1 MMKKIIIAVIVVLFG
16 SPVLKAQEENSSPL
30 KGDLPIDYMSTK
42 EGDVDLY
49 YEYKLWRT
57 LNLEETPNQ
66 PLALPKTPIK
76 SRKNLGIVLLESI
89 GNEYFPIPVHRFSD
103 QEMTQEPLTP
113 TDVYNAF
120 NLQKEVGDRCILFQI
135 TGDDYT
141 VIVNDGDPKMTI
153 PQDSLF
159 AYLPKI
165 LSEES
170 VNNILSA
177 ISNQIY
183 KYDLYEVWFFNKR
196 YSTFK
201 SEIRAI
207 CPYIK
212 DPTSGQPLSIG
223 WIPFDQLRRYLV
235 QVPIKL
241 SDFHSTV
248 GMNQYSMDAYF
259 TSRLYSGEIVQAENL
274 QGKKFIDYNLTP
286 QEIATQRQE
295 IETRLI
301 NLEEDIWAY

>member
-1 MMKKIIIAVIVVLFG
+1 MTKNIFIVLSVIFLG
-16 SPVLKAQEENSSPL
+16 SQYMSSQNADSPL

-49 YEYKLWRT
+49 YEYKIWKT
-57 LNLEETPNQ
+57 LILEETPNQ
-66 PLALPKTPIK
+66 PLALPKEPVK
-76 SRKNLGIVLLESI
+76 NRKNLGVVILESI
-89 GNEYFPIPVHRFSD
+89 GNENFPIPVHQYSD
-103 QEMTQEPLTP
+103 QEMEEDPLAAT
-113 TDVYNAF
+113 TVYNSF
-120 NLQKEVGDRCILFQI
+120 NLQRKVEDRCFLFQV
-135 TGDDYT
+135 TGDNFT
-141 VIVNDGDPKMTI
+141 VIVNDGDPQITI
-153 PQDSLF
+153 PKDSLF
-159 AYLPKI
+159 SYLTQIFTLDRVNTI
-165 LSEES
+165 LSE
-170 VNNILSA
+170 
-177 ISNQIY
+177 ISNLVY

-212 DPTSGQPLSIG
+212 DPTSGQPLPIG

-241 SDFHSTV
+241 SDFHATT

-274 QGKKFIDYNLTP
+274 QGKRFIDYNLTP
-286 QEIATQRQE
+286 DQIAKQRQE

>member
-1 MMKKIIIAVIVVLFG
+1 MNKKIIILLTTVLSV
-16 SPVLKAQEENSSPL
+16 SPFLKAQDAGNSPL
-30 KGDLPIDYMSTK
+30 KGDQPIDYMSTK

-66 PLALPKTPIK
+66 PLALPKTPVKNRK
-76 SRKNLGIVLLESI
+76 SLGTVILESI
-89 GNEYFPIPVHRFSD
+89 GNEEFPIPVYKYSD
-103 QEMTQEPLTP
+103 QEMEEDPQEAIS
-113 TDVYNAF
+113 VYNSF
-120 NLQKEVGDRCILFQI
+120 NLQKKVEDRCFLFQA
-135 TGDDYT
+135 TGDAFT
-141 VIVNDGDPKMTI
+141 IIVADGDDKITV

-159 AYLPKI
+159 NYLPKI
-165 LSEES
+165 FTQDRVNAILSE
-170 VNNILSA
+170 L
-177 ISNQIY
+177 SNQIY

-207 CPYIK
+207 CPYVK
-212 DPTSGQPLSIG
+212 DPTSGQPISIG
-223 WIPFDQLRRYLV
+223 WMPFDQLRRYLV

-274 QGKKFIDYNLTP
+274 QGKRFIDYNLTP
-286 QEIATQRQE
+286 DQISKQRQE

>member
-1 MMKKIIIAVIVVLFG
+1 MNKKIIILLTAVLTA
-16 SPVLKAQEENSSPL
+16 SPFIQAQEESDSPL
-30 KGDLPIDYMSTK
+30 KGDKPIEYMSTK

-66 PLALPKTPIK
+66 PLALPKTPVK
-76 SRKNLGIVLLESI
+76 NRKNLGTVILESI
-89 GNEYFPIPVHRFSD
+89 GNDEFPIPVYKYSD
-103 QEMTQEPLTP
+103 QEMEEEPQEATS
-113 TDVYNAF
+113 VYNAF
-120 NLQKEVGDRCILFQI
+120 NLQKKVEDRCFLFQP
-135 TGDDYT
+135 TGDEFT
-141 VIVNDGDPKMTI
+141 IIVADGDPKITI

-165 LSEES
+165 FSQDR
-170 VNNILSA
+170 VNTIMTEL
-177 ISNQIY
+177 SNQIY

-196 YSTFK
+196 YSTFR
-201 SEIRAI
+201 SEVRAI

-212 DPTSGQPLSIG
+212 DPVSQSAISIG
-223 WIPFDQLRRYLV
+223 WMPFDQLRKYLV

-241 SDFHSTV
+241 SDFNATV

-286 QEIATQRQE
+286 DQIAKQRQE

>member
-1 MMKKIIIAVIVVLFG
+1 MTKKIIIALLISTSGLSLTF
-16 SPVLKAQEENSSPL
+16 AQEDNSSPL
-30 KGDLPIDYMSTK
+30 KGDKPIEYMSTK
-42 EGDVDLY
+42 EGDIDLY
-49 YEYKLWRT
+49 YEYKIWRT

-76 SRKNLGIVLLESI
+76 SRKNLGTVIIESI
-89 GNEYFPIPVHRFSD
+89 GNENFPIPVHQPSD

-113 TDVYNAF
+113 TEIYNKF
-120 NLQKEVGDRCILFQI
+120 NLQKEIRDRCILFQL
-135 TGDDYT
+135 TGDNYT
-141 VIVNDGDPKMTI
+141 IMVKDGDPKITV

-159 AYLPKI
+159 AYLPKF

-170 VNNILSA
+170 VNNILTS
-177 ISNQIY
+177 ISGQIY

-212 DPTSGQPLSIG
+212 DPTSGQPQSIG

-241 SDFHSTV
+241 SDFNATV

-274 QGKKFIDYNLTP
+274 QGKRFIDYNLTP
-286 QEIATQRQE
+286 DQIAKQRQE

>member
-1 MMKKIIIAVIVVLFG
+1 MTKKIIIALLISTSGLSLTF
-16 SPVLKAQEENSSPL
+16 AQEDNSSPL
-30 KGDLPIDYMSTK
+30 KGDKPIEYMSTK
-42 EGDVDLY
+42 EGDIDLY
-49 YEYKLWRT
+49 YEYKIWRT

-76 SRKNLGIVLLESI
+76 SRKNLGTVIIESI
-89 GNEYFPIPVHRFSD
+89 GNENFPIPVHQPSD
-103 QEMTQEPLTP
+103 QEMAQEPLTP
-113 TDVYNAF
+113 TEIYNKF
-120 NLQKEVGDRCILFQI
+120 NLQKEIRDRCILFQL
-135 TGDDYT
+135 TGDNYT
-141 VIVNDGDPKMTI
+141 IMVKDGDPKITV

-159 AYLPKI
+159 AYLPKF
-165 LSEES
+165 LTEES
-170 VNNILSA
+170 VNNILTS
-177 ISNQIY
+177 ISGQIY

-212 DPTSGQPLSIG
+212 DPTSGQPQSIG

-241 SDFHSTV
+241 SDFNATV

-274 QGKKFIDYNLTP
+274 QGKRFIDYNLTP
-286 QEIATQRQE
+286 DQIAKQRQE